1 MTSINPIQYLTKQGL
16 TISITDNKLN
26 VKPSNRVTKEIA
38 NYIKQHKDTIKNQL
52 LAHSQNVGKL
62 LQLTELSPIQ
72 YNWLNQI
79 ANILQVTPDY
89 LLQHKLIDQ
98 FDLVELIDKPP
109 VIVAN
114 TIKAGYYWLKLN

>member
-38 NYIKQHKDTIKNQL
+38 NYIKQHKDIIKSEL
-52 LAHSQNVGKL
+52 LAHSQPLEKIS
-62 LQLTELSPIQ
+62 QLTELSPIQ

-79 ANILQVTPDY
+79 AHILQVTPEY

-98 FDLVELIDKPP
+98 SDLVELIDKPL
-109 VIVAN
+109 VIVAS
-114 TIKAGYYWLKLN
+114 TIKAGYYWIKQK